1 MLRPRTFLFA
11 SILLIASCGG
21 QSTNST
27 TPTENATAVNV
38 DAIPGIYS
46 AIMPC
51 EGCQSRRMLITLRP
65 NHSATQTD
73 IWITN
78 GKPESSISNGV
89 WQWNEQTKLIEVRN
103 ESNVKLDLEF
113 QSDSALL
120 MSESNDPK
128 SIVFR
133 KQKSILNSNSDEVP
147 LSSEQQQQQLREL
160 SKDVHEKASDN
171 PSTSGNH

>member
-1 MLRPRTFLFA
+1 
-11 SILLIASCGG
+11 
-21 QSTNST
+21 
-27 TPTENATAVNV
+27 
-38 DAIPGIYS
+38 
-46 AIMPC
+46 
-51 EGCQSRRMLITLRP
+51 MLITLRP

-78 GKPESSISNGV
+78 GKPESSISNCV

-147 LSSEQQQQQLREL
+147 LSSEQQQQQLRER